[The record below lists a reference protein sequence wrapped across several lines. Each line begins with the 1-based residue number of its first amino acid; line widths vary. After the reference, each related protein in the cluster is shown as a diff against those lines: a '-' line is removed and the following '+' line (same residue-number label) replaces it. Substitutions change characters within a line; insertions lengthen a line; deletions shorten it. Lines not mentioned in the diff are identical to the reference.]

1 MKKISYAKLA
11 LSLLLVSTVLV
22 GCGKG
27 TDPQKEQ
34 TSQTSSATVE
44 KSPQLQSDIDKAFD
58 ELKKEQQK
66 FLDVLKG
73 AITINDK
80 KKLEIIKSDAVSTKI
95 ENLQTKIKEYR
106 QNQLSKLQGE
116 EKTTIEKILGDI
128 DSSLEEI
135 SQKVINPFKTGL
147 TRDAIENVQKQL
159 DFFTRRNI
167 SQNNYGNFGDTTVG
181 EITTFLQDKQ
191 KSLEDNIKQLKSPVQ
206 GSTKPPIDPE
216 IQKLSNRIAQLEKEK
231 TSSNTALLFAILALS
246 ASVISWIKPRKKSSQ
261 TSSAKQSSPNGQ
273 EPTNKH
279 FLRLILSRFNFWSK
293 ETNPEGDGEGE
304 SPENS
309 SASVASQNW
318 SPNETRI
325 TSKIY
330 DRVYKDIYKE
340 LSKEIK
346 DIERKITQ
354 DNRIINDRIADL
366 ELEKHNRKTKDTKV
380 REQKEPTGITTLNP
394 SAPPASQTYQSTA
407 PSVSSSSHSLGG
419 DNYYRD
425 ARSSSP
431 IEVSP
436 TEESL
441 ANRRMGGSEPIVL
454 ENKRR
459 GYYEV
464 YLDGNYH
471 CLVPSQNFRI
481 NQNNYKSVEDLFEC
495 QNYDPNYSDSY
506 TVIRPAV
513 VYPLAGGQTW
523 QLQQRGVLRF

>member
-1 MKKISYAKLA
+1 MKKVSYAKLA

-27 TDPQKEQ
+27 TNSVSTQ
-34 TSQTSSATVE
+34 TSQPSSATVAQ
-44 KSPQLQSDIDKAFD
+44 SSQLQAIDSAFE
-58 ELKKEQQK
+58 ELKTEQKTFIDNLNQ
-66 FLDVLKG
+66 
-73 AITINDK
+73 AINITDK
-80 KKLEIIKSDAVSTKI
+80 KYRESITSDKVSKKI
-95 ENLQTKIKEYR
+95 ENLQQKIKEYR
-106 QNQLSKLQGE
+106 QNQLPKLKE
-116 EKTTIEKILGDI
+116 EERASIEKILDSI
-128 DSSLEEI
+128 DNTLLTI
-135 SQKVINPFKTGL
+135 SQQVINPFKTGL

-167 SQNNYGNFGDTTVG
+167 SQDNYGNFGDTTVG

-191 KSLEDNIKQLKSPVQ
+191 KSLEDNIKQLKSTVQ

-231 TSSNTALLFAILALS
+231 TSSNTTFLVAILALL
-246 ASVISWIKPRKKSSQ
+246 ASVISLLRSRKRSSR
-261 TSSAKQSSPNGQ
+261 SSSIGQSSPNRQ

-293 ETNPEGDGEGE
+293 ETNPKGDGDGE

-318 SPNETRI
+318 SPNETQFIRG
-325 TSKIY
+325 Y
-330 DRVYKDIYKE
+330 DQAYQ
-340 LSKEIK
+340 EIDKKFSTKFK

-354 DNRIINDRIADL
+354 ENRIINDRIADL

-407 PSVSSSSHSLGG
+407 PSVSSSSHSLVG

>member
-27 TDPQKEQ
+27 TNSVSTQ
-34 TSQTSSATVE
+34 TSQTSSATVAQ
-44 KSPQLQSDIDKAFD
+44 SSQLQAIDSAFE
-58 ELKKEQQK
+58 ELKTEQKTFIDNLNQ
-66 FLDVLKG
+66 
-73 AITINDK
+73 AINITDK
-80 KKLEIIKSDAVSTKI
+80 KDRESITSNKVSKKI
-95 ENLQTKIKEYR
+95 ENLQQKITQYR

-167 SQNNYGNFGDTTVG
+167 AQNNYGNFGDTTVE
-181 EITTFLQDKQ
+181 EITKFLQDKQ
-191 KSLEDNIKQLKSPVQ
+191 KSLEDNIKQLKSP
-206 GSTKPPIDPE
+206 IDLK
-216 IQKLSNRIAQLEKEK
+216 IQQLSEQIAQLEKEK
-231 TSSNTALLFAILALS
+231 NSSNTTFLVAILALL
-246 ASVISWIKPRKKSSQ
+246 ASIISLLRSRKKSSKI
-261 TSSAKQSSPNGQ
+261 SSSSTKQSSPNRQ

-354 DNRIINDRIADL
+354 ENRIINDRIADL

-407 PSVSSSSHSLGG
+407 PSVSSSSHSLVG

-441 ANRRMGGSEPIVL
+441 ANRRIGGSEPIVL

-471 CLVPSQNFRI
+471 CLVPSKSFRI

>member
-27 TDPQKEQ
+27 TDPKKEQ
-34 TSQTSSATVE
+34 TSLTSPATVAQ
-44 KSPQLQSDIDKAFD
+44 SPQLQAIDSAFE
-58 ELKKEQQK
+58 ELKTEQK
-66 FLDVLKG
+66 TFIDNLKDPES
-73 AITINDK
+73 ITSNK
-80 KKLEIIKSDAVSTKI
+80 VSKKI
-95 ENLQTKIKEYR
+95 ENLQQKITQYR

-167 SQNNYGNFGDTTVG
+167 AQNNYGNFGDTTVE
-181 EITTFLQDKQ
+181 EITKFLQDKQ
-191 KSLEDNIKQLKSPVQ
+191 KSLEDNIKQLKSP
-206 GSTKPPIDPE
+206 IDLK
-216 IQKLSNRIAQLEKEK
+216 IQQLSEQIAQLEKEK
-231 TSSNTALLFAILALS
+231 NSSNTTFLVAILALL
-246 ASVISWIKPRKKSSQ
+246 ASIISLLRSRKKSSKI
-261 TSSAKQSSPNGQ
+261 SSSSTKQSSPNRQ

-330 DRVYKDIYKE
+330 ERVYKDIYNKFSE
-340 LSKEIK
+340 KFK

-354 DNRIINDRIADL
+354 ENRIINDRIADL

-407 PSVSSSSHSLGG
+407 PSVSSSS
-419 DNYYRD
+419 
-425 ARSSSP
+425 SSS

-441 ANRRMGGSEPIVL
+441 ANRLRGNSEPIVL

-459 GYYEV
+459 GHYEV
-464 YLDGNYH
+464 YFDGNYH

-481 NQNNYKSVEDLFEC
+481 NQNNYQIVKTLFEC
-495 QNYDPNYSDSY
+495 RNYDPNFSDGH
-506 TVIRPAV
+506 ILIHHAV
-513 VYPLAGGQTW
+513 VYPLADGKTW
-523 QLQQRGVLRF
+523 QLQLRGILEF

>member
-27 TDPQKEQ
+27 TNSVSTQ
-34 TSQTSSATVE
+34 TSQPSSATVE

-66 FLDVLKG
+66 FLDALKG
-73 AITINDK
+73 AITITDK

-106 QNQLSKLQGE
+106 KNQLPKLKE
-116 EKTTIEKILGDI
+116 EERASIEKILGDI

-167 SQNNYGNFGDTTVG
+167 SQNNYGNFGDTTVD
-181 EITTFLQDKQ
+181 EITTFLQNKQ

-231 TSSNTALLFAILALS
+231 TSSNTTFLVAILALL
-246 ASVISWIKPRKKSSQ
+246 ASVISLLRSRKRSSR
-261 TSSAKQSSPNGQ
+261 SSSIGQPSPNRH
-273 EPTNKH
+273 EPTNKR
-279 FLRLILSRFNFWSK
+279 FSRFNFWSK
-293 ETNPEGDGEGE
+293 ETNPKGDGDGE

-318 SPNETRI
+318 SPNETQFIRG
-325 TSKIY
+325 Y
-330 DRVYKDIYKE
+330 DQAYQ
-340 LSKEIK
+340 EIDKKFSTKFK

-354 DNRIINDRIADL
+354 ENRIINDRIADL

-380 REQKEPTGITTLNP
+380 REQKEPTGITTLKP
-394 SAPPASQTYQSTA
+394 SEPPASQTYQSTA
-407 PSVSSSSHSLGG
+407 PSVSSSPHSLGG

-425 ARSSSP
+425 ARSSSL

-464 YLDGNYH
+464 YLNGNYH
-471 CLVPSQNFRI
+471 CLVPSQYFRI

-495 QNYDPNYSDSY
+495 QNYDPNHSDSY

>member
-27 TDPQKEQ
+27 TNSVSTQ
-34 TSQTSSATVE
+34 TSQPSSATVE

-66 FLDVLKG
+66 FLDALKG

-95 ENLQTKIKEYR
+95 ENLQTKIQEYR
-106 QNQLSKLQGE
+106 QNQLPKLKE
-116 EKTTIEKILGDI
+116 EERASIEKILDSI
-128 DSSLEEI
+128 DNTLVTI
-135 SQKVINPFKTGL
+135 SQQVIYPFKQGL

-167 SQNNYGNFGDTTVG
+167 SQNNYGNFGDTTVE
-181 EITTFLQDKQ
+181 EITKFLQDKQ
-191 KSLEDNIKQLKSPVQ
+191 KSLEDNIKQLKS
-206 GSTKPPIDPE
+206 PIDPE

-231 TSSNTALLFAILALS
+231 TSSNTTFLVAVLALL
-246 ASVISWIKPRKKSSQ
+246 ASVISLLRSRKRSSR
-261 TSSAKQSSPNGQ
+261 SSSIGQPSPNRH
-273 EPTNKH
+273 EPTNKR
-279 FLRLILSRFNFWSK
+279 FSRFNFWSK
-293 ETNPEGDGEGE
+293 ETNPKGDGDGE

-318 SPNETRI
+318 SPNETQFIRG
-325 TSKIY
+325 Y
-330 DRVYKDIYKE
+330 DQAYQ
-340 LSKEIK
+340 EIDKKFSTKFK

-354 DNRIINDRIADL
+354 ENRIINDRIADL

-464 YLDGNYH
+464 YLNGNYH
-471 CLVPSQNFRI
+471 CLVPSQYFRI

-495 QNYDPNYSDSY
+495 QNYDPNHSDSY

>member
-1 MKKISYAKLA
+1 MKKVSYAKLA

-27 TDPQKEQ
+27 TNSVSTQ
-34 TSQTSSATVE
+34 TSQPSPATVAQ
-44 KSPQLQSDIDKAFD
+44 SSQLQAIDSAFE
-58 ELKKEQQK
+58 ELKTEQKTFIDNLNQ
-66 FLDVLKG
+66 
-73 AITINDK
+73 AINITDK
-80 KKLEIIKSDAVSTKI
+80 KDRESITSNKVSKKI
-95 ENLQTKIKEYR
+95 ENLQQKITQYR

-167 SQNNYGNFGDTTVG
+167 SQDNYGNFGDTTVE
-181 EITTFLQDKQ
+181 EITKFLQDKQ
-191 KSLEDNIKQLKSPVQ
+191 KSLEDNIKQL
-206 GSTKPPIDPE
+206 KPPIDPE

-231 TSSNTALLFAILALS
+231 TSSNTTFLVAILALL
-246 ASVISWIKPRKKSSQ
+246 ASVISLLRSRKRSSR
-261 TSSAKQSSPNGQ
+261 SSSIGQPSPNRH
-273 EPTNKH
+273 EPTNKR
-279 FLRLILSRFNFWSK
+279 FSRFNFWSK

-346 DIERKITQ
+346 DIKRKITQ
-354 DNRIINDRIADL
+354 ETRIINERIADL

-380 REQKEPTGITTLNP
+380 REQKEPTGITIWNP
-394 SAPPASQTYQSTA
+394 SEPPASQTYQSTA
-407 PSVSSSSHSLGG
+407 PSVSSSSHSLVG

-441 ANRRMGGSEPIVL
+441 ANRLRGNSEPIVL

-459 GYYEV
+459 GHYEV
-464 YLDGNYH
+464 YFDGNYH

-481 NQNNYKSVEDLFEC
+481 NQNNYQIVKTLFEC
-495 QNYDPNYSDSY
+495 QNYDPNFSDGH
-506 TVIRPAV
+506 ILIHHAV
-513 VYPLAGGQTW
+513 VYPLADGKTW
-523 QLQQRGVLRF
+523 QLQLRGILEF

>member
-34 TSQTSSATVE
+34 TSQPSPATVE

-66 FLDVLKG
+66 FLDALKG
-73 AITINDK
+73 AITITDK

-106 QNQLSKLQGE
+106 KNQLPKLKE
-116 EKTTIEKILGDI
+116 EERASIEKILGDI

-167 SQNNYGNFGDTTVG
+167 SQNNYGNFGDTTVE
-181 EITTFLQDKQ
+181 EITKFLQDKQ
-191 KSLEDNIKQLKSPVQ
+191 KSLEDNIKQLKS
-206 GSTKPPIDPE
+206 PIDPE

-231 TSSNTALLFAILALS
+231 TSSNTTFLVAILALL
-246 ASVISWIKPRKKSSQ
+246 ASVISLLRSRKKLRQSFSIRNLSSVL
-261 TSSAKQSSPNGQ
+261 K
-273 EPTNKH
+273 
-279 FLRLILSRFNFWSK
+279 FWNRG
-293 ETNPEGDGEGE
+293 TNPAGKLTEENID
-304 SPENS
+304 NS
-309 SASVASQNW
+309 STQVDTQNL
-318 SPNETRI
+318 STNETQLYYE
-325 TSKIY
+325 IY
-330 DRVYKDIYKE
+330 VRVYNDIYKK
-340 LSKEIK
+340 LSEKFK
-346 DIERKITQ
+346 YIEQKITQ
-354 DNRIINDRIADL
+354 ENRIINNRIADL
-366 ELEKHNRKTKDTKV
+366 EVEKHNRKTKDTKV

-394 SAPPASQTYQSTA
+394 SEPPASQTYQSTA
-407 PSVSSSSHSLGG
+407 PSVSSSSHSLVG
-419 DNYYRD
+419 DNYDQD
-425 ARSSSP
+425 ARSSSL

-441 ANRRMGGSEPIVL
+441 ANREMGGTDPIVL
-454 ENKRR
+454 KNKRR

-506 TVIRPAV
+506 IVIRPAV

>member
-1 MKKISYAKLA
+1 MKKVSYAKLA

-27 TDPQKEQ
+27 TNSVSTQ
-34 TSQTSSATVE
+34 TSQPSSATVE

-66 FLDVLKG
+66 FLDALKG

-106 QNQLSKLQGE
+106 QNQLPKLKE
-116 EKTTIEKILGDI
+116 EERASIEKILDSI
-128 DSSLEEI
+128 DNTLVTI
-135 SQKVINPFKTGL
+135 SQQVIYPFKQGL

-167 SQNNYGNFGDTTVG
+167 SQDNYGNFGDTTVE
-181 EITTFLQDKQ
+181 EITKFLQDKQ
-191 KSLEDNIKQLKSPVQ
+191 KSLEDNIKQLKS
-206 GSTKPPIDPE
+206 PIDPE

-231 TSSNTALLFAILALS
+231 TSSNTTFLVAILALL
-246 ASVISWIKPRKKSSQ
+246 ASVISLLRSRKRSSR
-261 TSSAKQSSPNGQ
+261 SSSIGQPSPNRH
-273 EPTNKH
+273 EPTNKR
-279 FLRLILSRFNFWSK
+279 FSRFNFWSK
-293 ETNPEGDGEGE
+293 ETNPKGDGDGE

-318 SPNETRI
+318 SPNETQFIRG
-325 TSKIY
+325 Y
-330 DRVYKDIYKE
+330 DQAYQ
-340 LSKEIK
+340 EIDKKFSTKFK

-354 DNRIINDRIADL
+354 ENRIINDRIADL

-464 YLDGNYH
+464 YLNGNYH
-471 CLVPSQNFRI
+471 CLVPSQYFRI

-495 QNYDPNYSDSY
+495 QNYDPNHSDSY